1 MGRSLF
7 IPRGIWALK
16 DTYTFISRFCAN
28 ATSRAPSGCL
38 HSFRHGSIRDHSCY
52 HSAARHCSKKL
63 GPPSIF
69 KTRGEPLLH
78 SYPGRRG
85 GKRMF
90 HDYFTMH
97 LRRAAVKSERS
108 SKSSEPHDTVVR
120 IPLRSAK
127 QHFGVSRSRGNR
139 PYNEDWYQAGVID
152 IPPFTLAPDSAPTD
166 PSVFYFGLF
175 DGHGGEDC
183 SAFVKDYLHTYIE
196 QSAKAFSENEEQKI
210 SMQTQLVS
218 SWKDTVGGYFR
229 RFKPDFEGR
238 GEAGEMEAV
247 LTYAFLKADMDF
259 ITRTK
264 PWFLTGEHALQAGGA
279 PKKPIPFK
287 GGSTASIALISTP
300 TATPF
305 WDPKTTA
312 TLITAH
318 IGDTRIL
325 LSSTSTGLALPLT
338 TNHHPSSPTESRRLR
353 RYATAFV
360 SDSFGE
366 ERFGVLANTRSF
378 GDVSQKRLGVSAEPE
393 VYQREL
399 KPSEYA
405 FMVLMSDGVTGILTD
420 QEIVD
425 IVKECR
431 TPDEAAKELVAFAD
445 EVTTEGDNATAVVV
459 RLGGWD
465 QRAEGGEGFMGT
477 KDLRAWRRD
486 EALVGSRGRRM

>member
-1 MGRSLF
+1 MERLLF
-7 IPRGIWALK
+7 TPRGIWALK
-16 DTYTFISRFCAN
+16 DTYTFISRFC
-28 ATSRAPSGCL
+28 TVSTPRAPPGCP
-38 HSFRHGSIRDHSCY
+38 HSFLHRPMCGDLFY
-52 HSAARHCSKKL
+52 HSVAHHSSRKL
-63 GPPSIF
+63 KPPSTF
-69 KTRGEPLLH
+69 KAKGEPLFRG
-78 SYPGRRG
+78 YPGRG
-85 GKRMF
+85 GGERMF
-90 HDYFTMH
+90 HDYFTTH
-97 LRRAAVKSERS
+97 LPKAVVECEHS
-108 SKSSEPHDTVVR
+108 SRSSEPHDTVVR

-152 IPPFTLAPDSAPTD
+152 IPPFTLSPDSAPTD
-166 PSVFYFGLF
+166 PSVFYFGVF

-196 QSAKAFSENEEQKI
+196 QSARTFSGSEERKV
-210 SMQTQLVS
+210 STQARLVS
-218 SWKDTVGGYFR
+218 AWKDIVGGYFR
-229 RFKPDFEGR
+229 RFRPDFGGG
-238 GEAGEMEAV
+238 GEAGEMEAL

-264 PWFLTGEHALQAGGA
+264 PWFITGESPLQEGALR
-279 PKKPIPFK
+279 KPAHSR

-305 WDPKTTA
+305 WDPKTSA

-318 IGDTRIL
+318 VGDTRIL

-378 GDVSQKRLGVSAEPE
+378 GDISQKRLGVSAEPE
-393 VYQREL
+393 VYRREL
-399 KPSEYA
+399 EPSEYA
-405 FMVLMSDGVTGILTD
+405 FVVLMSDGVSGILTD

-425 IVKECR
+425 IVKECG
-431 TPDEAAKELVAFAD
+431 TPDEGARELVEFSE

-465 QRAEGGEGFMGT
+465 RRAEGGEGFMGT

-486 EALVGSRGRRM
+486 EALAGFRGRRM